1 MTVPTRPLY
10 TPNLQ
15 PGEAERIAII
25 DLNALEHN
33 TRVLKDMI
41 GERKLIAVVKADA
54 YGHGAYPRGTVSTRS
69 RCRYFWALCM

>member
-15 PGEAERIAII
+15 PGEAERTAII

-41 GERKLIAVVKADA
+41 GERKLIAVV
-54 YGHGAYPRGTVSTRS
+54 
-69 RCRYFWALCM
+69 

>member
-15 PGEAERIAII
+15 PGEAERTAII

-41 GERKLIAVVKADA
+41 GERKLPTVMAPIQW
-54 YGHGAYPRGTVSTRS
+54 HGQYLKPVPI
-69 RCRYFWALCM
+69 FWALCM